1 MLKVHYFLY
10 TAVSFPDFPPPCML
24 LKPPPQPKVV
34 SWMHPW
40 LYDLERLTDYFFFY
54 WLSYRLWVEVCGS
67 LWNHLACLCLS
78 SPSTKSF
85 HLPCLFWFKQNELKP
100 LKVTFALIAIWTHLV
115 PWSCL
120 GKLKPHNESQEMKQT
135 ETSFQTLLSRMFLLC
150 AKDGARLSCI
160 VRKVP
165 YYPIK
170 KQSWKGNSAMD
181 SSAWEV

>member
-1 MLKVHYFLY
+1 MWESGISTDVQSNSPDIMTLSLLHLHLPNSQSLSNSQMQKVHCFLY
-10 TAVSFPDFPPPCML
+10 TAASFPDFPPPVML

-34 SWMHPW
+34 SWVHPW
-40 LYDLERLTDYFFFY
+40 LYDLERPTDFIFFY
-54 WLSYRLWVEVCGS
+54 WLSYRPWVEARGS

-120 GKLKPHNESQEMKQT
+120 GKLKPHNES
-135 ETSFQTLLSRMFLLC
+135 
-150 AKDGARLSCI
+150 
-160 VRKVP
+160 
-165 YYPIK
+165 
-170 KQSWKGNSAMD
+170 
-181 SSAWEV
+181 